1 MIITVSRQF
10 ASGGR
15 ELGKRL
21 ADALGLEYFDKELIA
36 EIAKST
42 ALDENYVSKV
52 LENGG
57 FANFAF
63 SFAHTMPLAATAYN
77 SVTDVL
83 VAQQNVIKAIAEKGD
98 CVIVG
103 RCADV
108 ITLPYNPVRL
118 FVYADEKSKLAR
130 CRERADADE
139 DVSDKRLLKSFKT
152 IDKARAKLHDLLAN
166 YPWGDM
172 YGYDLMVN
180 TSSVEIKNIVAPLA
194 DLITEI
200 DGNRKKE

>member
-21 ADALGLEYFDKELIA
+21 ADALGLQYYDRELIA
-36 EIAKST
+36 EISKTTS
-42 ALDENYVSKV
+42 LNEDYVVKV

-57 FANFAF
+57 FSNFAF
-63 SFAHTMPLAATAYN
+63 SFAHSIPLTASTPN

-83 VAQQNVIKAIAEKGD
+83 VAQQKTIKTIAEKGD

-118 FVYADEKSKLAR
+118 FVYADDKSTLQR
-130 CRERADADE
+130 CRERAPE
-139 DVSDKRLLKSFKT
+139 GENYTDKQLLKAFKT
-152 IDKARAKLHDLLAN
+152 IDKGRAKLHDLLATL
-166 YPWGDM
+166 PWGARE
-172 YGYDLMVN
+172 GYDLMIN
-180 TSSVEIKNIVAPLA
+180 TSRLKIPEIISPLS
-194 DLITEI
+194 DLVSEMSATT
-200 DGNRKKE
+200 